1 MFLEFSV
8 IFILVFKLTQKCT
21 SLPSCFCS
29 SVVFH
34 YILHYLTSCFYHQS
48 HTVFSSLSFTLLLFV
63 FIEEL
68 SVTFTLSSVISSI
81 IYSLSSVV
89 SSNTC
94 ILSSVKSSN
103 TFIQSSVISSQYLY
117 PIICDIIPI
126 PIIYIQ
132 SLWYHPIPKL
142 DQYHPC
148 TGCGNLWW
156 GRFLAICHQYVPE
169 KVITPPMCTGKL
181 GHHVYSKS

>member
-1 MFLEFSV
+1 MYKFAFV
-8 IFILVFKLTQKCT
+8 
-21 SLPSCFCS
+21 
-29 SVVFH
+29 
-34 YILHYLTSCFYHQS
+34 
-48 HTVFSSLSFTLLLFV
+48 LLLFCCFPLYPPLFNQLFLPPKSHCI
-63 FIEEL
+63 FIFEFH
-68 SVTFTLSSVISSI
+68 TFTICFHRGIICNLYIIICNFIHNLQPIICGIIQYLYPVICEI
-81 IYSLSSVV
+81 I
-89 SSNTC
+89 
-94 ILSSVKSSN
+94 
-103 TFIQSSVISSQYLY
+103 QYLY

-132 SLWYHPIPKL
+132 SLWYHPIPKP

>member
-1 MFLEFSV
+1 MYKFAFV
-8 IFILVFKLTQKCT
+8 
-21 SLPSCFCS
+21 
-29 SVVFH
+29 
-34 YILHYLTSCFYHQS
+34 
-48 HTVFSSLSFTLLLFV
+48 LLLFCCFPLYPPLFNQLFLPPKSHCI
-63 FIEEL
+63 FIFEFH
-68 SVTFTLSSVISSI
+68 TFTICFHRGIICNITLSSVISSI